1 MKVTGLNM
9 SITVITLSLFMIYLI
24 NKYFRKRILR
34 PAFSII
40 DDIYKDFYD
49 IYFKEVTR
57 SRHYLF
63 RGEIFSTMSIE
74 FNKAGI
80 SDDDVK
86 NYIVFL
92 DKGSKNYWFLS
103 IISVLPSFLGLSNLE
118 ALLKYLNIVK
128 ISENNSIYL
137 DIDFLILAIGVVFSL
152 FLITIYLKF
161 MFRNN
166 YYRVIRDSW
175 KKNILQDYIDFNK
188 TDVKFDFYQLQR
200 SRKIIDFLSNYTL
213 TGVKQKIKFK
223 EDKSF
228 KVLVDNFEVT
238 YNEPFDY
245 KEKHLSIEYQEESY
259 LIQVK
264 LMDDFTNIEI
274 IPDETAS
281 RMLENTEF
289 KILCEVRNNRVK
301 IMSQRDYN
309 LPFLGWYYTKLDRYE
324 REQKRIMKLI
334 FYFLL
339 SVVFTTIYLLVAFM
353 VYYGGLIVSLFLIV
367 YIFTDILITKM
378 FKN

>member
-1 MKVTGLNM
+1 MEITDLNM

-49 IYFKEVTR
+49 TYFKDVTR

-63 RGEIFSTMSIE
+63 RGEIFSTMSTE

-86 NYIVFL
+86 NYIIFL
-92 DKGSKNYWFLS
+92 DEGSKNYWFLS
-103 IISVLPSFLGLSNLE
+103 IISVLPSFLGISNIE
-118 ALLKYLNIVK
+118 ALLKHFK
-128 ISENNSIYL
+128 NNSL
-137 DIDFLILAIGVVFSL
+137 DQNIKFLLLAIGTVLFL
-152 FLITIYLKF
+152 FLITIYLKII
-161 MFRNN
+161 FRNN

-213 TGVKQKIKFK
+213 TSNNQKIKFK

-228 KVLVDNFEVT
+228 KVIVDNVEVQ
-238 YNEPFDY
+238 YNEPFYY
-245 KEKHLSIEYQEESY
+245 KEKHLSIKYQEETY

-264 LMDDFTNIEI
+264 LMDDFSNIEI
-274 IPDETAS
+274 IPDETDS

-301 IMSQRDYN
+301 IMVQRDYN
-309 LPFLGWYYTKLDRYE
+309 LPFLGWYYTKLDTYE
-324 REQKRIMKLI
+324 REQKRTKKLLI
-334 FYFLL
+334 NLL
-339 SVVFTTIYLLVAFM
+339 LAGVFTIVYLLVAFM
-353 VYYGGLIVSLFLIV
+353 VYYGGIIVSLFLVV

>member
-1 MKVTGLNM
+1 MEITDFNM

-49 IYFKEVTR
+49 TYFKDVTR

-63 RGEIFSTMSIE
+63 RGEIFSTMSTE

-86 NYIVFL
+86 NYIIFL
-92 DKGSKNYWFLS
+92 DEGSKNYWFLS
-103 IISVLPSFLGLSNLE
+103 IISVLPSFLGISNIE
-118 ALLKYLNIVK
+118 ALLKHFK
-128 ISENNSIYL
+128 NNSL
-137 DIDFLILAIGVVFSL
+137 DQNIKFLLLAIGTVLFL
-152 FLITIYLKF
+152 FLITIYLKII
-161 MFRNN
+161 FRNN

-213 TGVKQKIKFK
+213 ISNNQKIKFK

-228 KVLVDNFEVT
+228 KVIVDNVEVQ

-245 KEKHLSIEYQEESY
+245 KEKYLSIEYQEETY

-264 LMDDFTNIEI
+264 LMDDFSNIEI
-274 IPDETAS
+274 IPDETDS

-301 IMSQRDYN
+301 IMVQRDYN
-309 LPFLGWYYTKLDRYE
+309 LPFLGWYYTKLDTYE
-324 REQKRIMKLI
+324 REQKRTKKLLI
-334 FYFLL
+334 NLL
-339 SVVFTTIYLLVAFM
+339 LAGVFTIVYLLVAFM
-353 VYYGGLIVSLFLIV
+353 VYYGGIIVSLFLVV

>member
-1 MKVTGLNM
+1 MEITNLNM

-49 IYFKEVTR
+49 TYFKDVTR

-63 RGEIFSTMSIE
+63 RGEIFSTMSTE

-86 NYIVFL
+86 NYIIFL
-92 DKGSKNYWFLS
+92 DEGSKNYWFLS
-103 IISVLPSFLGLSNLE
+103 IISVLPSFLGISNIE
-118 ALLKYLNIVK
+118 ALLKHFK
-128 ISENNSIYL
+128 NNSL
-137 DIDFLILAIGVVFSL
+137 DQNIKFLLLAIGTVLFL
-152 FLITIYLKF
+152 FLITIYLKII
-161 MFRNN
+161 FRNN

-213 TGVKQKIKFK
+213 TSKNKKIKFK

-228 KVLVDNFEVT
+228 KVIVDNVEVK

-245 KEKHLSIEYQEESY
+245 KEKHLSIKYQEETY

-264 LMDDFTNIEI
+264 LMDDFSNIEI
-274 IPDETAS
+274 IPDETDS

-301 IMSQRDYN
+301 TMVQRDYN
-309 LPFLGWYYTKLDRYE
+309 LPFLGWYYTKLDTYE
-324 REQKRIMKLI
+324 REQKRTKKLLI
-334 FYFLL
+334 NLL
-339 SVVFTTIYLLVAFM
+339 LAGVFTIVYLLVAFM
-353 VYYGGLIVSLFLIV
+353 VYYGGIIVSLFLVV